1 MLTEAEAVD
10 WIRQDRVCDALEQF
24 QTPGAT
30 AATWQNTHN
39 HGLCL
44 EMTCKYEAARGMYT
58 KAIAG
63 ADTIQRQAQSKV
75 GVANCWRHSGHKG
88 NNVKELREALSLA
101 PLYPQAHFLMSA
113 HHLQNNALEDAV
125 RSLFR
130 GYDAATQA
138 DAEDTISFSHAY
150 VATSDKHPRIYRRGA
165 ASLLDMLYSEV
176 DKPEHFILLHRWA
189 MWNAEDMFV
198 GSSSP
203 AWCFVSEH
211 FREGSVTSNFMPL
224 LKGLL
229 LDASVPKPIIL
240 WSTNPTREDGTTQQ
254 LRELPGVSFVTTRP
268 SPVDVVIS
276 LDGHTGTGETMR
288 ALRQRLGP
296 LQVDYLGYPFTTGS
310 AAIDAKIVD
319 AITDTEDQ
327 DDRYTE
333 RLVRLP
339 RCMWAWDKWDA
350 PTGTPGPIRQ
360 HAFLIC
366 QNFKKLRPAFLTA
379 CQSILRMDHRVTMH
393 FRCTLR
399 ADAAAIFES
408 WVIPHVGE
416 HLRQR
421 LYFVDSPAEGDLQQ
435 ELGTYTAALDTWPYN
450 GTVTTLE
457 CLAAGLPVI
466 THQQQH
472 HRGRTTSSILSAC
485 GLDRFVTHS
494 VDEFCNKALSLVNGD
509 AEREHAGVVDAFHSS
524 PIKDGDSLARCFVK
538 TVADLKATLQR

>member
-1 MLTEAEAVD
+1 MVTEAEATE
-10 WIRQDRVCDALEQF
+10 WIRQDRVCDALQQF
-24 QTPGAT
+24 ETPGAM
-30 AATWQNTHN
+30 AASWQNLHN

-44 EMTCKYEAARGMYT
+44 EMTCKYEAARGVYT
-58 KAIAG
+58 KAIAI
-63 ADTIQRQAQSKV
+63 ADTTQRQAQSKV
-75 GVANCWRHSGHKG
+75 GVANCWRHSGHRG
-88 NNVKELREALSLA
+88 NNVDQLREALQVD

-113 HHLQNNALEDAV
+113 HHLQDNALEDSV

-130 GYDAATQA
+130 GYDIATRL

-176 DKPEHFILLHRWA
+176 EKPKHFMLLHRWA
-189 MWNAEDMFV
+189 MWHAQDVFV
-198 GSSSP
+198 GSSRP

-211 FREGSVTSNFMPL
+211 FREGSVMSNFLPL

-229 LDASVPKPIIL
+229 KTSVPKPIIL
-240 WSTNPTREDGTTQQ
+240 WSTNTTNEDSTTRG
-254 LRELPGVSFVTTRP
+254 LRETPGVSFVTTRP
-268 SPVDVVIS
+268 APVDVVIS

-288 ALRQRLGP
+288 ALQQRLGP

-319 AITDTEDQ
+319 GTTDTEDQ
-327 DDRYTE
+327 DGSYTE

-339 RCMWAWDKWDA
+339 RCMWAWDRWDA
-350 PTGTPGPIRQ
+350 PTGTPAPIRQ
-360 HAFLIC
+360 HALLVC
-366 QNFKKLRPAFLTA
+366 QNFKKLRPAFLST
-379 CQSILRMDHRVTMH
+379 CQTILHTDPRVTMH

-399 ADAAAIFES
+399 ADAQAVFED
-408 WVIPHVGE
+408 WVVPRVGE
-416 HLRQR
+416 HLRHR
-421 LYFVDSPAEGDLQQ
+421 LRFVDSPADGDLQR

-466 THQQQH
+466 TYQQQH

-485 GLDRFVTHS
+485 GLQRFVTNS
-494 VDEFCNKALSLVNGD
+494 ADEYCAKALSLVNGD
-509 AEREHAGVVDAFHSS
+509 GESEHASVVRAFHNS
-524 PIKDGDSLARCFVK
+524 PIKDSDSLARCFVAA
-538 TVADLKATLQR
+538 VEDLATRKP

>member
-1 MLTEAEAVD
+1 MFTEAEAID
-10 WIRQDRVCDALEQF
+10 LIRQDRVCAALEQF

-30 AATWQNTHN
+30 AASWQNLHN

-63 ADTIQRQAQSKV
+63 ADTVQKQAQSRV
-75 GVANCWRHSGHKG
+75 GVANCWRHSGHTG
-88 NNVKELREALSLA
+88 NNVDELKEVLELD

-113 HHLQNNALEDAV
+113 HHLKSNALEDAV
-125 RSLFR
+125 MSLFR
-130 GYDAATQA
+130 GYDAATQT

-150 VATSDKHPRIYRRGA
+150 VATFDKHPRIYRRGA
-165 ASLLDMLYSEV
+165 ASLLDMLYSEI

-189 MWNAEDMFV
+189 MWNAQDMFV

-211 FREGSVTSNFMPL
+211 FREGSVTSNFIPL
-224 LKGLL
+224 LKSLL
-229 LDASVPKPIIL
+229 KTSVPKPIIL
-240 WSTNPTREDGTTQQ
+240 WSTNPKEDSTTQQ
-254 LRELPGVSFVTTRP
+254 LREMRGVSFVTTRP
-268 SPVDVVIS
+268 APVDVVIS

-288 ALRQRLGP
+288 VLHQRLGP
-296 LQVDYLGYPFTTGS
+296 LQLDYLGYPFTTGS

-319 AITDTEDQ
+319 AITDTGDQ
-327 DDRYTE
+327 DGSYSE

-350 PTGTPGPIRQ
+350 PTGAHGPIHQ
-360 HAFLIC
+360 HALLIC
-366 QNFKKLRPAFLTA
+366 QNFKKLRPAFLTT
-379 CQSILRMDHRVTMH
+379 CQSILRMDPRVTMH

-408 WVIPHVGE
+408 WVVPRIGGS
-416 HLRQR
+416 LRQR
-421 LYFVDSPAEGDLQQ
+421 LYFVDSPTEENLQR

-457 CLAAGLPVI
+457 CLAAGLPVV
-466 THQQQH
+466 TYQQQH
-472 HRGRTTSSILSAC
+472 HRGRATSSILSAC
-485 GLDRFVTHS
+485 GLERFVTHS
-494 VDEFCNKALSLVNGD
+494 ADEYCGKALALVNGD
-509 AEREHAGVVDAFHSS
+509 VEKEHADVASAFHNS
-524 PIKDGDSLARCFVK
+524 PIKDSDSLALCLVEAV
-538 TVADLKATLQR
+538 TDLKATLQR